1 MRTEQ
6 EPRRWRMMRLPGGL
20 RARTVA
26 VALAATAAG
35 AAGCAAVANGGPADP
50 AAEARAVA
58 ATEPQQPMQV
68 FFDWNMTDRDARFN
82 GRGVL
87 RVDRGYR
94 ARVDLFGPRGE
105 TLTAGVV
112 DGDQMRIVPAGSEAL
127 LPPPAMLWSALG
139 VFRAPAD
146 AVLAST
152 TGGDGALVLGYAR
165 GDARWTFRFE
175 DDALRSAEWIEG
187 RARRTVILA
196 GTASLGVPQ
205 QAVFR
210 DWTEFRELTL
220 RVTDVEQRTG
230 FDRDVWILPGQF

>member
-1 MRTEQ
+1 MRTDGK
-6 EPRRWRMMRLPGGL
+6 PRRWRAAQGR
-20 RARTVA
+20 RARMAA
-26 VALAATAAG
+26 VALAVMVGG
-35 AAGCAAVANGGPADP
+35 AAGCATVPGDGPADP

-58 ATEPQQPMQV
+58 ATAPQQPMQV
-68 FFDWNMTDRDARFN
+68 FFDWNMSDRDARFN

-105 TLTAGVV
+105 TLTAGVIE
-112 DGDQMRIVPAGSEAL
+112 GEQMRVVPAGSEAL

-146 AVLAST
+146 AVLAGT
-152 TGGDGALVLGYAR
+152 TTIEDGFVLGYAR
-165 GDARWTFRFE
+165 GDTRWTFRFE
-175 DDALRSAEWIEG
+175 DDALRSAEWVEG
-187 RARRTVILA
+187 RARRTVVLSC
-196 GTASLGVPQ
+196 TAPHGVPQ